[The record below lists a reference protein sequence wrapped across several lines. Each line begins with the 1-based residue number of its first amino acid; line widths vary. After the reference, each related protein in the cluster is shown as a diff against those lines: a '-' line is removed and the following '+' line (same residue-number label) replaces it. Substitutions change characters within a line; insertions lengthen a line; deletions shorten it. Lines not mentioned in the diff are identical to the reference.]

1 MALSDYFSK
10 SKTRELTEQEE
21 FERVRREIANLNTRL
36 SAVGEQPKKSP
47 TSSPLLTVLESLVRP
62 GYGIM
67 NAAREFSNPD
77 YGATP
82 GVRDVPQAF
91 ARGFR
96 LEERST
102 GKDVLTDLGVS
113 DEPFADFNVGKVN
126 LKPNL
131 AGLLGFGLDVLN
143 PLDPLN
149 WVTMGVGKAGIKGA
163 QQLVKGRKLLETSF
177 GKDVTEELI
186 EKLGEDWVSRVSED
200 TVGGLVKKLSDR
212 ADKLGI
218 QEGIN
223 AHTISELML
232 KGIETQG
239 LKADSRVR
247 PKLQNA
253 IKVNLQAPIVN
264 KPVAQFDL
272 PGSRPLLNVLGALGE
287 KTSKSPVGQAMGQAF
302 STKFTPSTVPASVW
316 TRFIRQGA
324 RVKDE
329 SPDKLSELIDNLR
342 AGGPSTAPT
351 TNLGTQIFM
360 GLEPPDI
367 SKVNKIEPG
376 FPDMAKP
383 KGGFWTSSKME
394 GENVSDW
401 ARWLKS
407 EYSSDLPPGTEI
419 PKNFKLDDL
428 TPYELHPAVDARI
441 LELGSKSS
449 VDEFL
454 EKYGHREGDNLN
466 IDWDRVAQD
475 YDGIHFSR
483 DPGVMGTES
492 PFYGVDSESTL
503 WLNPEKILG
512 EPPGKGWD
520 ILSQTRKGVHFSRD
534 PRLGGTDYPFPQA
547 DSGASLGSGK
557 LSEEPPISGTKALD
571 DLETTSG
578 EEAYKELKGGL
589 YRMMEKARIQEQ
601 QFEREVAD
609 VFEGLNAKE
618 RKEVMKG
625 VLYPDYEISDKLAP
639 AVNAFKQ
646 WRQQVVD
653 EYKSLGVTF
662 TPIEE
667 YVPFVVA
674 GKPLSKDEA
683 ALLKGIFGTGVRQL
697 QQGDIVDLL
706 AKADPHLIE
715 RSTDVID
722 PAKINKI
729 LGREWLTEDAA
740 VAMARR
746 GVRAVRG
753 EEASIFL
760 HGMMEKWG
768 LTIEDITQLQHLPDG
783 YVMVKPRVES
793 TGRINLDATKVEKG
807 EKAFALPQ
815 EFVKAYNEYTDL
827 MFNPESRTKLGQFFD
842 QATRAY
848 KTMAYMWNPGHIPRD
863 LMSNLYNLWL
873 MDVRSPAPYLKAAQI
888 MRHAMM
894 KNVDE
899 VPLKIGE
906 WEGTMKQFY
915 NMVEQLGVIDSG
927 AVLAEFMQ
935 AGSDWSFRMGG
946 KYTDVMR
953 KMTRVNDNWARMA
966 GMIDRISKGYSPEEA
981 AGQVKKY
988 LFDYFELTPFE
999 KRVMKRVVPFYTWI
1013 RKNLPLQVEMLFSK
1027 PGKYAT
1033 TYKVMEGIGDIP
1045 EEGEVPDFIRDAGGV
1060 LLPGKEKGSYVIPN
1074 LSYAD
1079 LGKVPLSLEQ
1089 LREYMAMVNP
1099 IFRAPVEMMSNV
1111 SLFSGQPL
1119 ENYRGEYRNIPFG
1132 ELLKSLGAVE
1142 EPPKIPTRTLGY
1154 LLDQIPPLRTLST
1167 ISNPEHP
1174 RQMARLISFLGGPQ
1188 IYPED
1193 WALEAASYETRDE
1206 LRSLIRSLQDRGTY
1220 VPTIDELTPNKA
1232 KKKKKGKIT
1241 SLSDIF

>member
-21 FERVRREIANLNTRL
+21 FERVRREVANLNTRL

-47 TSSPLLTVLESLVRP
+47 TSSPLLTILESLVRP

-102 GKDVLTDLGVS
+102 GKDILTDLGVS

-149 WVTMGVGKAGIKGA
+149 WVTLGVGKAGIKGA

-223 AHTISELML
+223 AHAVSELMR

-247 PKLQNA
+247 PRLQNA
-253 IKVNLQAPIVN
+253 IKLGLQAPIVN

-302 STKFTPSTVPASVW
+302 STKFAPSTVPASVW

-324 RVKDE
+324 RVQDE

-342 AGGPSTAPT
+342 AGDPSTAPT
-351 TNLGTQIFM
+351 TNL
-360 GLEPPDI
+360 
-367 SKVNKIEPG
+367 
-376 FPDMAKP
+376 
-383 KGGFWTSSKME
+383 
-394 GENVSDW
+394 
-401 ARWLKS
+401 
-407 EYSSDLPPGTEI
+407 
-419 PKNFKLDDL
+419 
-428 TPYELHPAVDARI
+428 
-441 LELGSKSS
+441 
-449 VDEFL
+449 
-454 EKYGHREGDNLN
+454 
-466 IDWDRVAQD
+466 
-475 YDGIHFSR
+475 
-483 DPGVMGTES
+483 
-492 PFYGVDSESTL
+492 
-503 WLNPEKILG
+503 
-512 EPPGKGWD
+512 
-520 ILSQTRKGVHFSRD
+520 
-534 PRLGGTDYPFPQA
+534 
-547 DSGASLGSGK
+547 
-557 LSEEPPISGTKALD
+557 GTKALD

-589 YRMMEKARIQEQ
+589 YRMMEKARIKEQ
-601 QFEREVAD
+601 QFEREVTD

-618 RKEVMKG
+618 RKEVMKA
-625 VLYPDYEISDKLAP
+625 VLYPDYKISDKLSP

-667 YVPFVVA
+667 YVPFVVS

-706 AKADPHLIE
+706 AKVDPHLIE

-768 LTIEDITQLQHLPDG
+768 LTVEDITQLQHLPDG

-827 MFNPESRTKLGQFFD
+827 MFNPEARTKLGQFFD
-842 QATRAY
+842 QVTRAY

-888 MRHAMM
+888 MRHAMR

-1013 RKNLPLQVEMLFSK
+1013 RKNIPLQVEMLFSK

-1060 LLPGKEKGSYVIPN
+1060 LLPGEEKGNYVIPN

-1154 LLDQIPPLRTLST
+1154 LLDQIPPLRTMST

-1206 LRSLIRSLQDRGTY
+1206 LRSLIRSLQDRGIY

-1232 KKKKKGKIT
+1232 KKKKGKIT

>member
-21 FERVRREIANLNTRL
+21 FERVRREVANLNTRL

-47 TSSPLLTVLESLVRP
+47 TSSPLLTILESLVRP

-82 GVRDVPQAF
+82 GVRDIPQAF

-102 GKDVLTDLGVS
+102 GKDILTDLGVS

-149 WVTMGVGKAGIKGA
+149 WVTLGVGKAGIKGA
-163 QQLVKGRKLLETSF
+163 QQLVKGRKLLEASF

-200 TVGGLVKKLSDR
+200 TVGSLVKKLSDR

-223 AHTISELML
+223 AHAVSELMR

-247 PKLQNA
+247 PRLQNA
-253 IKVNLQAPIVN
+253 IKLSLQAPIVN
-264 KPVAQFDL
+264 KSVAQFDL
-272 PGSRPLLNVLGALGE
+272 PGSRPLLNVLSALGE

-302 STKFTPSTVPASVW
+302 STRFTPSTVPASVW

-324 RVKDE
+324 RIKDE

-342 AGGPSTAPT
+342 AGDPSTAPT
-351 TNLGTQIFM
+351 TNLGT
-360 GLEPPDI
+360 
-367 SKVNKIEPG
+367 
-376 FPDMAKP
+376 
-383 KGGFWTSSKME
+383 
-394 GENVSDW
+394 
-401 ARWLKS
+401 
-407 EYSSDLPPGTEI
+407 
-419 PKNFKLDDL
+419 
-428 TPYELHPAVDARI
+428 
-441 LELGSKSS
+441 
-449 VDEFL
+449 
-454 EKYGHREGDNLN
+454 
-466 IDWDRVAQD
+466 
-475 YDGIHFSR
+475 
-483 DPGVMGTES
+483 
-492 PFYGVDSESTL
+492 
-503 WLNPEKILG
+503 
-512 EPPGKGWD
+512 
-520 ILSQTRKGVHFSRD
+520 
-534 PRLGGTDYPFPQA
+534 
-547 DSGASLGSGK
+547 
-557 LSEEPPISGTKALD
+557 KALD
-571 DLETTSG
+571 GLETTSG
-578 EEAYKELKGGL
+578 EEAYKELKSGL

-601 QFEREVAD
+601 QFERGVAD

-625 VLYPDYEISDKLAP
+625 VLYPDYKISDKLAP

-667 YVPFVVA
+667 YVPFVVS

-706 AKADPHLIE
+706 AKVDPHLIE

-768 LTIEDITQLQHLPDG
+768 LTVEDITQLQHLPDG

-827 MFNPESRTKLGQFFD
+827 MFNPEARTKLGQFFD

-873 MDVRSPAPYLKAAQI
+873 MDVRSPAPYFKAAQI
-888 MRHAMM
+888 MRHAMK

-1033 TYKVMEGIGDIP
+1033 TYKAMEGIGDIP

-1060 LLPGKEKGSYVIPN
+1060 LLPGEEKGSYVIPN

-1193 WALEAASYETRDE
+1193 WAIEAASYETRDE

-1220 VPTIDELTPNKA
+1220 VPTIDELTPNKT
-1232 KKKKKGKIT
+1232 KKKKGKIT

>member
-21 FERVRREIANLNTRL
+21 FERVRREVANLNTRL

-47 TSSPLLTVLESLVRP
+47 TSSPLLTILESLVRP

-102 GKDVLTDLGVS
+102 GKDILTDLGVS

-149 WVTMGVGKAGIKGA
+149 WVTLGVGKAGIKGA

-200 TVGGLVKKLSDR
+200 TVGSLVKKLSDR

-223 AHTISELML
+223 AHAVSELMR

-239 LKADSRVR
+239 LKADSRIR
-247 PKLQNA
+247 PRLQNA

-272 PGSRPLLNVLGALGE
+272 PGSRPLLNVLSALGE
-287 KTSKSPVGQAMGQAF
+287 RAYKSPVGQAMGQTF

-329 SPDKLSELIDNLR
+329 SPNKLSELIDNLR
-342 AGGPSTAPT
+342 AGDPSTAPT
-351 TNLGTQIFM
+351 TNLETQVSIE
-360 GLEPPDI
+360 LKPPDI

-376 FPDMAKP
+376 SPDMAKP
-383 KGGFWTSSKME
+383 
-394 GENVSDW
+394 N
-401 ARWLKS
+401 
-407 EYSSDLPPGTEI
+407 
-419 PKNFKLDDL
+419 
-428 TPYELHPAVDARI
+428 
-441 LELGSKSS
+441 
-449 VDEFL
+449 
-454 EKYGHREGDNLN
+454 
-466 IDWDRVAQD
+466 
-475 YDGIHFSR
+475 
-483 DPGVMGTES
+483 
-492 PFYGVDSESTL
+492 
-503 WLNPEKILG
+503 
-512 EPPGKGWD
+512 WD

-534 PRLGGTDYPFPQA
+534 PRLGGTDWPFPQA

-557 LSEEPPISGTKALD
+557 LSEELPISGTKALD

-578 EEAYKELKGGL
+578 EEAYKELKSGL

-618 RKEVMKG
+618 RKEVMKA

-646 WRQQVVD
+646 WRQQVID
-653 EYKSLGVTF
+653 EYKSLGITF

-667 YVPFVVA
+667 YVPFVVT

-683 ALLKGIFGTGVRQL
+683 SLLKGLFGTGVRQL

-722 PAKINKI
+722 PAKINEV

-827 MFNPESRTKLGQFFD
+827 MFNPEARTKLGQFFD

-873 MDVRSPAPYLKAAQI
+873 MDVRSPAPYFKAAQI
-888 MRHAMM
+888 MRHAMK

-1013 RKNLPLQVEMLFSK
+1013 RKNIPLQVEMLFSK

-1033 TYKVMEGIGDIP
+1033 TYKAMEGIGDIP

-1206 LRSLIRSLQDRGTY
+1206 LRSLIRSLQDRGIY

-1232 KKKKKGKIT
+1232 KKKKKKGKIT